1 MKLFWQLWLRQVAL
15 LSKLEARF
23 HNAGHTNVRF
33 IIVTRNETNIQRI
46 RNASRHL
53 QVITVNGTQIS
64 QFSSLE
70 DRSIYIFDDCG
81 RIVYII
87 HYPYS
92 SVQKPF
98 VKAAVLS
105 TIYDRPCG
113 RCSSIVSWRNSDT
126 EKINNWISIILFRI
140 QIDEDD
146 EISSS
151 SAMEIQTTTIEPF
164 EETTTDDVAIELAQS
179 IPTQPTNSE
188 FDETTTEPTNTIESI
203 RNENEIVT
211 FSPPVVTT
219 SLDDSTEMDSSSY
232 ASYVV
237 PLKIILPVEHV
248 HKSAKNDSFE
258 RFNYILLKVDDVS
271 YHEHIYSDNSDF
283 LFPVRRNTS
292 LPTLTSASDN
302 DSDIDSNTEASTMAL
317 NSVDSEGSETSAETY
332 QQRDETNDNIL
343 VDSQGY
349 RYKLGKHYQLLNEYG
364 TAVVEFDDLLL
375 DRSESPKKKT
385 TTNQITKRV
394 LNDDDAPTTKADP
407 HNNKNHE
414 QHYAK
419 IFQWLHYHL

>member
-1 MKLFWQLWLRQVAL
+1 
-15 LSKLEARF
+15 
-23 HNAGHTNVRF
+23 
-33 IIVTRNETNIQRI
+33 
-46 RNASRHL
+46 
-53 QVITVNGTQIS
+53 
-64 QFSSLE
+64 
-70 DRSIYIFDDCG
+70 
-81 RIVYII
+81 
-87 HYPYS
+87 
-92 SVQKPF
+92 
-98 VKAAVLS
+98 
-105 TIYDRPCG
+105 
-113 RCSSIVSWRNSDT
+113 
-126 EKINNWISIILFRI
+126 
-140 QIDEDD
+140 
-146 EISSS
+146 
-151 SAMEIQTTTIEPF
+151 MEIQTTTIEPF

-271 YHEHIYSDNSDF
+271 YHEHINSDNSDI

-317 NSVDSEGSETSAETY
+317 NSVDSEGSETSAETH

-364 TAVVEFDDLLL
+364 IAVFEFDDLLL
-375 DRSESPKKKT
+375 DRSESPKRKT
-385 TTNQITKRV
+385 TPYQITKRV
-394 LNDDDAPTTKADP
+394 FNDDDAPTTKADP